1 MNTTKVRILDI
12 DIDGVIRERSYSSEP
27 APDGG
32 RIWIEM
38 LAIDLAKPIQLSL
51 DSDPPP
57 ISIYRNESWIDGRFI
72 GMPLPPTF
80 KRIFVLVPKE
90 MQNG

>member
-1 MNTTKVRILDI
+1 MNKTKVKILDVEI
-12 DIDGVIRERSYSSEP
+12 EGEILERSYFSE
-27 APDGG
+27 ADSDGT
-32 RIWIEM
+32 RIWTEM
-38 LAIDLAKPIQLSL
+38 LGIDLVGPIQLSL

-57 ISIYRNESWIDGRFI
+57 ISIHRNESWIDGRFI

-90 MQNG
+90 KQEG